1 MRHIKLKSSLP
12 GNRLP
17 QPMPSKFQ
25 RSWQGVYSEL
35 PSVELRRALYH
46 LNEFPRDIM
55 LSSCFLLM
63 YFALPSWRV
72 TLWDLLKFRYCSICF
87 SITSLKMFKDL
98 KGSFRRQDAAYGR
111 MVGNAAHFF
120 LCLAYVGA
128 SFLRFFRC
136 LGKRHPKTPANA
148 SRFEQGIS
156 WYTQK
161 KHAFIIFH
169 QYLPVFAFVIF
180 CNHPAH

>member
-17 QPMPSKFQ
+17 RPMPSKFQ

-35 PSVELRRALYH
+35 PCVELRRALYH

-72 TLWDLLKFRYCSICF
+72 TLWDLLKFRHYSICF

-98 KGSFRRQDAAYGR
+98 KGSFRRQISSGCGVWAYGWKCSTLFPLSR
-111 MVGNAAHFF
+111 
-120 LCLAYVGA
+120 LCRRKLSALLPLFGKKA
-128 SFLRFFRC
+128 SQDTR
-136 LGKRHPKTPANA
+136 KRLTVRTRLQLIHSKETC
-148 SRFEQGIS
+148 
-156 WYTQK
+156 
-161 KHAFIIFH
+161 FH
-169 QYLPVFAFVIF
+169 HLSSVSPRLCF
-180 CNHPAH
+180 CNLL